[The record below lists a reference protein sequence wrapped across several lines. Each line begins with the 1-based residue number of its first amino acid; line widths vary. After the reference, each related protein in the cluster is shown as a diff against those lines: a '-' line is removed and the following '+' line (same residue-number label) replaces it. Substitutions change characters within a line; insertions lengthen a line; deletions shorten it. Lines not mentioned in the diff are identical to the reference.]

1 MDSVGGFLLRACW
14 LCGPA
19 LALAAQQPPP
29 AGSSPPPSNPPAQ
42 QDPQPPAPKPAPV
55 TPRPE
60 DKPAVPP
67 ATGQQSQPKPSDQP
81 VDQGAAAAEALRK
94 LLGLKP
100 GPAPDTAVPKGP
112 GDPPPKPPDDQAG
125 KPTEPAAGTTTPAP
139 QDPVPGQQPP
149 SEPTPQDP
157 PAVPPTPRELD
168 AAERALRALLPKAK
182 PPEFAPVP
190 QNPQPAVDPTAAPTP
205 PAHEPSPP
213 APPQPVFTA
222 SSYPVHG
229 SLRTRYRGR
238 SGGGDDDHDLVA
250 LLGVDFGDAERHPV
264 TGHTLLRGF
273 VDLDG
278 READDVFAGLDQSR
292 GDDVDGRIYEA
303 WADLQLTKQLEVLRV
318 GRQPLDET
326 PAPVTFDG
334 IRVDSAR
341 LGPMRAWLGGYAGVP
356 VHHFESSASGD
367 DVFGFAGG
375 LQPWRDA
382 RLRLDWQ
389 RLDDRLLAGDERD
402 DLLGLSWW
410 QRLAGDIGLRGQHTW
425 RNGKPRDLVLHA
437 DGDLGDLGLD
447 WQVGWRELLT
457 TQRSEVT
464 ELDPFTA
471 IALEQ
476 RPFRQFDVTLGK
488 DFGDHVSLGGSA
500 TVRRLSDASD
510 EGQFNRE
517 FERLSGTVTFRELL
531 AAGVD
536 LTIDGATWN
545 SQGENTRVLAGEVA
559 WQCSEPLRL
568 TAGTA
573 YDLYQYDALA
583 DRERVHVRS
592 WFLRADWQPASA
604 VRCDLACTHEQ
615 DEDERFW
622 QWRLGV
628 TWTF

>member
-1 MDSVGGFLLRACW
+1 MKSVGGIGLRACW

-19 LALAAQQPPP
+19 LTLAAQTPP
-29 AGSSPPPSNPPAQ
+29 AGTPPTPSPPPGQ
-42 QDPQPPAPKPAPV
+42 QDPQPPAPAPPTQKPADQPV
-55 TPRPE
+55 
-60 DKPAVPP
+60 VP
-67 ATGQQSQPKPSDQP
+67 ATSQPQAIPKPSDPP

-112 GDPPPKPPDDQAG
+112 GDPPPKPAAEEAA
-125 KPTEPAAGTTTPAP
+125 KPAEPAAGSTAPTAPDPA
-139 QDPVPGQQPP
+139 QQ
-149 SEPTPQDP
+149 SPTPQEP
-157 PAVPPTPRELD
+157 QPVPSPKPRELD
-168 AAERALRALLPKAK
+168 AAERALRALLPKAR
-182 PPEFAPVP
+182 PPEVAPVP
-190 QNPQPAVDPTAAPTP
+190 QKPQPDVVAPSVPPGPPPSEPPPPEPHQAPFTP
-205 PAHEPSPP
+205 GG
-213 APPQPVFTA
+213 
-222 SSYPVHG
+222 YPVHG
-229 SLRTRYRGR
+229 SLRSRYRGR
-238 SGGGDDDHDLVA
+238 SGGGDDDHDLVT
-250 LLGVDFGDAERHPV
+250 LLGLDFGDAERHPV

-278 READDVFAGLDQSR
+278 READEVFAGLDQSR

-303 WADLQLTKQLEVLRV
+303 WADLHLVEALEVLRV

-334 IRVDSAR
+334 VRLDSAR
-341 LGPMRAWLGGYAGVP
+341 FSPIRAWMGGYVGVP

-367 DVFGFAGG
+367 DVFGLAGG
-375 LQPWRDA
+375 LQPWRDG

-389 RLDDRLLAGDERD
+389 RLDDRLLAGPERD

-425 RNGKPRDLVLHA
+425 RDGKPRDLVLHA
-437 DGDLGDLGLD
+437 DGALPDLELD
-447 WQVGWRELLT
+447 WRLGWRELLT

-476 RPFRQFDVTLGK
+476 RPFRQFDLGLGK
-488 DFGDHVSLGGSA
+488 DLGDHLSLGAAA
-500 TVRRLSDASD
+500 TIRRLADAGD

-517 FERLSGTVTFRELL
+517 FERLSGNVTFRDLL
-531 AAGVD
+531 ATGVEI
-536 LTIDGATWN
+536 TVDGSTWN
-545 SQGENTRVLAGEVA
+545 SQGEDTRALAGELA

-573 YDLYQYDALA
+573 YDLYKYDALA

-592 WFLRADWQPASA
+592 WFLRGDWQPTSA
-604 VRCDLACTHEQ
+604 VRCDFSCTHEQ